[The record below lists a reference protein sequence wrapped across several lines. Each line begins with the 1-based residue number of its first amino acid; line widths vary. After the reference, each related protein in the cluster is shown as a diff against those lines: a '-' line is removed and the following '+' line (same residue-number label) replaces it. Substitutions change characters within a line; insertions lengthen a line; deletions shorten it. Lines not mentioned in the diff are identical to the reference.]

1 MQVNQSNNMANMIQ
15 ILGGNFSKGDN
26 AKGNFTGKDSEGQK
40 VFIFKAQMESLGIK
54 TDADF
59 KPFYA
64 LVIENEI
71 QTRDADG
78 NISEV
83 TAKRTEATSV
93 FKTEEELFKAKNSSA
108 RLKIGATLDLQKTA
122 SSAGLNEVDM
132 QTLLSAV
139 I

>member
-1 MQVNQSNNMANMIQ
+1 MANMIQ
-15 ILGGNFSKGDN
+15 ILGGNFSKGDK

-59 KPFYA
+59 TPFYA

-93 FKTEEELFKAKNSSA
+93 FKTEEELFNAKNSSA
-108 RLKIGATLDLQKTA
+108 RLKIGATLNLQKTA
-122 SSAGLNEVDM
+122 SAAGLNEVDM